1 MELVLTW
8 SSNLKHMES
17 PLIRDTSAQDV
28 NLARPPRNWHKSP
41 KFWGSVISLVVLVFL
56 AYPSIKK
63 LQGAALTVP
72 LERVRLG
79 TVKWGDLIRDVSAQ
93 GKIIAAVK
101 PVLFSPSPG
110 RVSLKVHAG
119 DAVQEGTP
127 IAQIFSPE
135 LVSQHQQE
143 NSILESLRSEVRR
156 QEIETRTERLALQQN
171 LGLAEVTLAAARR
184 EMRRAELA
192 FEKGI
197 IAAQDHEK
205 AIDDLDRAELQHQ
218 HLEDANTLRMERLD
232 LELEIRQHDLSRQQ
246 FLVNDLLRK
255 VQDLAITS
263 PVTGVVGNIEVNE
276 MDFVS
281 QYQVLLSVVDLS
293 VYEVEAE
300 VPESHAEDLALGID
314 AEIKIGSETFAGS
327 LTSVSPEVQNGKVKC
342 QIRFVGESPPS
353 LRQNQRVSVRILLE
367 SKHQVLIVNRGNFMQ
382 ATAGRFAYLVNGG
395 VATKTEIEVGSTS
408 VSQIEIIDGLEEGDV
423 IVISGAGY
431 FEDQDQVLLVN

>member
-1 MELVLTW
+1 MPLSNPCCLVLRRAGC
-8 SSNLKHMES
+8 
-17 PLIRDTSAQDV
+17 P
-28 NLARPPRNWHKSP
+28 
-41 KFWGSVISLVVLVFL
+41 
-56 AYPSIKK
+56 
-63 LQGAALTVP
+63 
-72 LERVRLG
+72 
-79 TVKWGDLIRDVSAQ
+79 
-93 GKIIAAVK
+93 
-101 PVLFSPSPG
+101 
-110 RVSLKVHAG
+110 LKVHAG
-119 DAVQEGTP
+119 DAVQKGTL
-127 IAQIFSPE
+127 IAEIFSPE

-171 LGLAEVTLAAARR
+171 LDLAELTLVAASR

-197 IAAQDHEK
+197 VSVQDYEK
-205 AIDDLDRAELQHQ
+205 AVDDLDRAELEHQ

-232 LELEIRQHDLSRQQ
+232 LELEIRKHDLSRQQ
-246 FLVNDLLRK
+246 FLVDDLLRK
-255 VQDLAITS
+255 VQELAITS

-300 VPESHAEDLALGID
+300 VPESHADDLALGID

-327 LTSVSPEVQNGKVKC
+327 LTSVSPEVQNGKVNC

-367 SKHQVLIVNRGNFMQ
+367 SKPQVLTVNRGNFMQ
-382 ATAGRFAYLVNGG
+382 ATAGRFAYLVNDGWQQKLLSKLDQPAFHNSRLSM
-395 VATKTEIEVGSTS
+395 VLKKATS
-408 VSQIEIIDGLEEGDV
+408 
-423 IVISGAGY
+423 
-431 FEDQDQVLLVN
+431 